1 MLVLFL
7 FCLSVLLPPPHV
19 DAFFP
24 QSLSPP
30 LTLTLT
36 LPPLYHT
43 DIPSSLSHS
52 HSLVSLSPTLSFTVQ
67 DRNAPSLGR
76 FARSLSPPAPSKR
89 SSNWKATADE
99 DATYRTEVLHS
110 QIPTEGDEW
119 MAHEMRVLKEF
130 TRIFPP
136 EKKIPESEEMEGD
149 DENDG
154 KIILMLIILLPWP
167 LI

>member
-1 MLVLFL
+1 MGEGVYSFYMH
-7 FCLSVLLPPPHV
+7 LLPTQTQLHKHAHTLCVSQTHTHPH
-19 DAFFP
+19 
-24 QSLSPP
+24 S
-30 LTLTLT
+30 
-36 LPPLYHT
+36 HT
-43 DIPSSLSHS
+43 PSSLSHS
-52 HSLVSLSPTLSFTVQ
+52 HTHPFTLPLSSTSTLTLQ

-154 KIILMLIILLPWP
+154 E
-167 LI
+167 